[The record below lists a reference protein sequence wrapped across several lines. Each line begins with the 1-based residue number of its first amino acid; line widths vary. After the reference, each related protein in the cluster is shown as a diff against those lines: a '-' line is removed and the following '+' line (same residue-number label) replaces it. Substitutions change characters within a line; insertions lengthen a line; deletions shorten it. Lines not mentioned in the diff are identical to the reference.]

1 VSPRHEPAGSS
12 AEALDALR
20 WLCGGWCVVVNWGS
34 RWVVRVMVR
43 LNSSNSEM
51 SLAVGD
57 PELGVTSRRKE
68 TRPNVM
74 TVPPKRYGMDEADT
88 W

>member
-1 VSPRHEPAGSS
+1 MSPR
-12 AEALDALR
+12 EAARRLWTLSEVALW
-20 WLCGGWCVVVNWGS
+20 WLVCVAVNWGS

-43 LNSSNSEM
+43 LNS
-51 SLAVGD
+51 LQFRDVTVGD

-74 TVPPKRYGMDEADT
+74 SVPPMRFGMDEADT